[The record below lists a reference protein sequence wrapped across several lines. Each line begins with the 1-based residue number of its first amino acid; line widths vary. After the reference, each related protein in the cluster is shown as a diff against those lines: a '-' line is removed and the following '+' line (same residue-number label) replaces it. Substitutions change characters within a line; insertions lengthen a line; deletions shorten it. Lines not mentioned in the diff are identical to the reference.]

1 MNELPRRFESA
12 YTRIEHQLKIVCKSD
27 RHLAFYELIDRA
39 IKSNNVVRNF
49 ESFLRKVGDLRNV
62 LVHEKPQIAVPTE
75 EAVLKIEAIANVLE
89 HPTKLVSLFSMQ
101 VETCTVTELVGSAA
115 RIMHDKSFSQLPVVE
130 GSKIVGLLTTETIA
144 RWLATQFQKNEGI
157 LEDEPIAAVLKH
169 QEKDSTYKVLSRE
182 ANAFDAL
189 ATFDEALHAGNDLD
203 AILLTHNGSK
213 NESILGILTP
223 FDIPQLIREVKLN
236 TD

>member
-1 MNELPRRFESA
+1 M
-12 YTRIEHQLKIVCKSD
+12 TQ
-27 RHLAFYELIDRA
+27 
-39 IKSNNVVRNF
+39 
-49 ESFLRKVGDLRNV
+49 
-62 LVHEKPQIAVPTE
+62 
-75 EAVLKIEAIANVLE
+75 
-89 HPTKLVSLFSMQ
+89 
-101 VETCTVTELVGSAA
+101 LVGSAA

-169 QEKDSTYKVLSRE
+169 QEKDSTYKVLARE

-189 ATFDEALHAGNDLD
+189 ALFDEALHAGNDLD

-213 NESILGILTP
+213 NELLLGILTP
-223 FDIPQLIREVKLN
+223 YDIPRLISEAHLN